1 MWDALAFFPQF
12 LNTDMGLKY
21 NRVLSV
27 RVVDKD
33 DDGSCDVVNA
43 FAAIAPKSRKL
54 RIEIGL
60 FILALLRCNARKES
74 VYGSFVHRLYFYSA
88 LCRLRSEEN
97 GFFILLR
104 TSVELQSRRACIA
117 SACWADFSPLALS
130 RVGDFY

>member
-60 FILALLRCNARKES
+60 FILALLRYN
-74 VYGSFVHRLYFYSA
+74 V
-88 LCRLRSEEN
+88 
-97 GFFILLR
+97 
-104 TSVELQSRRACIA
+104 
-117 SACWADFSPLALS
+117 
-130 RVGDFY
+130 

>member
-1 MWDALAFFPQF
+1 MWDALTFFPQF

-54 RIEIGL
+54 KIEIGL
-60 FILALLRCNARKES
+60 FILALLRYNARKES
-74 VYGSFVHRLYFYSA
+74 VYRSFVHRL
-88 LCRLRSEEN
+88 
-97 GFFILLR
+97 
-104 TSVELQSRRACIA
+104 
-117 SACWADFSPLALS
+117 
-130 RVGDFY
+130 